1 MAIRRRPYHS
11 KICVR
16 TWPQMGASVEAIRG
30 QQEPTCSQ
38 KPFFQPGFNLH
49 TYSHTK
55 NQKGNRIPQ

>member
-1 MAIRRRPYHS
+1 MAIGGRPYHF

-16 TWPQMGASVEAIRG
+16 KRPKMGAFVEAIRC

-38 KPFFQPGFNLH
+38 KPFLQPGFNLH
-49 TYSHTK
+49 AYSHTK